1 VPNILQRL
9 PVGERVGIA
18 FSGGLDTSAALYWMR
33 QHGSIPYAYTAHLG
47 QPDEDDYESIPRKAL
62 QYGAEKARLIECRP
76 QLVAEAIAALQSGA
90 FHISTAG
97 QLYFNTTPLGR
108 AVTGTMLVSA
118 MKEDGVDIWGDGST
132 YKGNDIER
140 FYRYGLLVNP
150 QLRIYKPWLDQD
162 FIDQLGGRAEMS
174 AYLEGAGLE
183 YKMSADKAYST
194 DSNIL
199 GATHEAKDL
208 EFLDKGVNIV
218 TPIMGVASWR
228 PDVDVP
234 AEAVSVRFEDG
245 EPVALNGRSFETPL
259 ELFTE
264 ANVIGGRHGLG
275 VSDQIENRIIEAKSR
290 GIYEAPGMALLY
302 IAYER
307 LVTGI
312 HNEDTIDQYRSN
324 GRRLGRLLYQG
335 RWFDPQALM
344 LRETAQRWVSRA
356 ISGEVAIELR
366 RGNDYSIL
374 DTTSPNL
381 TYHPERLTME
391 KGEDVF
397 FTPLDRIGQLTMRNL
412 DIADTRQKIGIYHQV
427 GLMGAGREGGLP
439 LLPAA
444 GPDLESSTDT
454 GTDTDD

>member
-18 FSGGLDTSAALYWMR
+18 FSGGLDTSAALHWMR
-33 QHGSIPYAYTAHLG
+33 QHGSVPYAYTAHLG

-62 QYGAEKARLIECRP
+62 AYGAEQARLIECRE
-76 QLVAEAIAALQSGA
+76 QLVAEGIAALQCGA

-97 QLYFNTTPLGR
+97 HMYFNTTPLGR

-118 MKEDGVDIWGDGST
+118 MQEDGVNIWGDGST

-150 QLRIYKPWLDQD
+150 KLRIYKPWLDQQ
-162 FIDQLGGRAEMS
+162 FIEELGGRAEMS

-208 EFLDKGVNIV
+208 EFLNKGVSIIN
-218 TPIMGVASWR
+218 PIMGVASWR
-228 PDVDVP
+228 EDVVVRP
-234 AEAVSVRFEDG
+234 EIVTVRFDEG
-245 EPVALNGRSFETPL
+245 QPVAINGQTFSTAL
-259 ELFTE
+259 ALFME
-264 ANVIGGRHGLG
+264 ANAVAGRHGLG

-290 GIYEAPGMALLY
+290 GIYEAPGLALLY
-302 IAYER
+302 IVYER

-312 HNEDTIDQYRSN
+312 HNEDTTDQYRSN

-335 RWFDPQALM
+335 RWFDPQSLM
-344 LRETAQRWVSRA
+344 LRETAQRWVARA
-356 ISGEVAIELR
+356 ITGEVTLELR
-366 RGNDYSIL
+366 RGNDYSVM

-391 KGEDVF
+391 KGDEVF
-397 FTPLDRIGQLTMRNL
+397 FTPQDRIGQLTMRNL
-412 DIADTRQKIGIYHQV
+412 DIFDTRDKLRVYRQA
-427 GLMGAGREGGLP
+427 GLMGTMPHEGLP
-439 LLPAA
+439 MLPAVTA
-444 GPDLESSTDT
+444 GHDSE
-454 GTDTDD
+454 